1 MAVLR
6 EISSVELRSFIMS
19 SAPMSCELDS
29 LPASLIQDYMDD
41 LLPFLTLLCNRSLQE
56 GVLPDSQKRSVV
68 FPALKRD
75 GLDLKDP
82 SNFRPISNVSF
93 LSKTIEKIVSEE
105 ITSYLSTNDLLPKY
119 QSGFRRG
126 HSTQTLLLR
135 LLSDCYGAIDGRR
148 VTLLALFHVSAA
160 FDTVDHQIL
169 INRLSVSFG
178 LSGLPLDW
186 ITSFLAGRS
195 SCVVLGTSRSPW
207 ALAPFGLPQGS
218 VLAPLLYLLYTSDIG
233 TLLSSYGVL
242 SQLYTVDTQ
251 AYLHCPSTAVM
262 GAARIMHRAMGALA
276 DWMSSNRLRLN
287 AQKTKFIWLGT
298 RQQLA
303 KLNLDAVSAEFP
315 TMSFSQVVRDL
326 GVLLDSEL
334 TFSHHIDQVCL
345 SCYYQLR
352 QLRVIA
358 RSLTFNAVV
367 SLVHAFVFNR
377 LDYCSSIFVGL
388 PWVRMEKLR
397 RVHRAAARPFCGGFR

>member
-1 MAVLR
+1 
-6 EISSVELRSFIMS
+6 MS
-19 SAPMSCELDS
+19 SAPKSCELDS
-29 LPASLIQDYMDD
+29 LPASLIQDYVDD

-93 LSKTIEKIVSEE
+93 LSKIIEKIVSEQ

-126 HSTQTLLLR
+126 HSTETLLLR

-148 VTLLALFHVSAA
+148 VTLLALFDVSAA

-242 SQLYTVDTQ
+242 SQLYADDTQ
-251 AYLHCPSTAVM
+251 AYLHCPSTSAM
-262 GAARIMHRAMGALA
+262 GAARTMHQAMGALA

-287 AQKTKFIWLGT
+287 AQKTKFIWLGN

-303 KLNLDAVSAEFP
+303 KLNLDALSAEFP
-315 TMSFSQVVRDL
+315 TMSFSQVV
-326 GVLLDSEL
+326 
-334 TFSHHIDQVCL
+334 
-345 SCYYQLR
+345 
-352 QLRVIA
+352 
-358 RSLTFNAVV
+358 
-367 SLVHAFVFNR
+367 
-377 LDYCSSIFVGL
+377 
-388 PWVRMEKLR
+388 
-397 RVHRAAARPFCGGFR
+397 